1 MGKIDL
7 VSTSA
12 GDPGVSFVLTP
23 FVKLEENLH
32 FSKAFNFE
40 SDEDAEFED
49 IE

>member
-23 FVKLEENLH
+23 FVEMAENLH
-32 FSKAFNFE
+32 FSDNFNFE
-40 SDEDAEFED
+40 EDEEAEFE
-49 IE
+49 E